1 MLHPHPSMNKKITTI
16 ALFLFLLPAVLFAQE
31 FANITL
37 TAHKSG
43 VNLCSFSPDGKI
55 MISGSKEGTI
65 KVWDVEQNYKAIK
78 EFSLGDDA
86 ISALHFNHKGD
97 KISIGSL
104 EGLHIYNSSTYKRIA
119 RKKKAHV
126 TFVKS
131 GNFSPDDQF
140 VVSSSWKENALV
152 IWESATLKQV
162 MELGENIWTDEA
174 IFTPDGKYIV
184 SCNHDNNAK
193 VWDVKTGNIIK
204 TLAGHTDWVYG
215 VKITSDMKTV
225 VTGSFD
231 QTVKLWDFNSGK
243 LINTLKGHKD
253 GIAALAL
260 SPNNQFVASGSVDG
274 AIIIWDIIS
283 QQEKVRLLES
293 GAILL
298 HLEFS
303 PDGKSLAGCAVDGT
317 IRIWDLTNL
326 K

>member
-1 MLHPHPSMNKKITTI
+1 MNKKIKTI
-16 ALFLFLLPAVLFAQE
+16 LLILFFLPSLLLAQE
-31 FANITL
+31 FSHIIL
-37 TAHKSG
+37 TGHKSG
-43 VNLCSFSPDGKI
+43 VNTCSFSPDGKK
-55 MISGSKEGTI
+55 MISGSKDGTI
-65 KVWDVEQNYKAIK
+65 KVWDIEQNYKAIK
-78 EFSLGDDA
+78 EFSFGDDA
-86 ISALHFNHKGD
+86 ISALHYNHKGD
-97 KISIGSL
+97 KISVGSL
-104 EGLHIYNSSTYKRIA
+104 ECLQIYNSSNYKRIA

-162 MELGENIWTDEA
+162 MELGEGIWTDEA
-174 IFTPDGKYIV
+174 SFTPDGNYII

-204 TLAGHTDWVYG
+204 TLAGHTDWVYA

-225 VTGSFD
+225 ITGSFD

-243 LINTLKGHKD
+243 LVTTLSGHKD
-253 GIAALAL
+253 GIAALTL
-260 SPNNQFVASGSVDG
+260 SPDNQFVASGSVDG
-274 AIIIWDIIS
+274 VIIIWDIVN
-283 QQEKVRLLES
+283 QQEKIRLLEN

-303 PDGKSLAGCAVDGT
+303 PDGKSLAACSVDGT